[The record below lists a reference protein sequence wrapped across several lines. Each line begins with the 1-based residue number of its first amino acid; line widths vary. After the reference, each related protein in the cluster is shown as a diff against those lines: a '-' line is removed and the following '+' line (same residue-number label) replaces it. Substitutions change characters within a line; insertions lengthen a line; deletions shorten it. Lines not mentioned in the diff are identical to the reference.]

1 MDKTSC
7 WQVVESA
14 WNGCGSAAVAVAQP
28 QGRFPPLDRFLKH
41 IEESQLVGAQQLR
54 ALLAER
60 PGLRQDD
67 TALLAGALLSQG
79 VLTNYQMQWLL
90 AGEPFGLV
98 LGNYR
103 VLDWLG
109 AGGMGVVYKA
119 EHVHLKRPVA
129 LKVLSADCDGNA
141 VFMERFT
148 SEMQVLATLR
158 HPNIVEAFDAGE
170 VAVPS
175 EPGKLLRYL
184 VMEYVQGNDLERYV
198 VDNGPLPIVAAC
210 EYIRQAAQGLRHA
223 HERGI
228 LHRDIKPSNLL
239 VTDMPPGLK
248 PVAGASYPLGQVKVL
263 DFGLAR
269 MNSRRYTE
277 AYVVLGTI
285 DYMAPEQARDARS
298 VDVRADIYSLGGTL
312 YWLLTGQRP
321 FPTDRP
327 IVQELMAR
335 QHETPASA
343 RSLRP
348 EIPLELESVV
358 CQMMALDPN
367 DRYPT
372 PLAVVAALNQFLEPS
387 RRPDSGVTS
396 AELAGHASHAGAADS
411 LAAAGVVEPPAG
423 SRTRRILVVSSNA
436 AFRSVMRDAVEQHGM
451 SFADAES
458 GDEAHDALNRFPA
471 DVALIDSVLPGE
483 SGIDVCRRLR
493 AEAMVPHQ
501 KLILLTGDDA
511 QAPSLELDA
520 LCDDQ
525 APWDA
530 PEGLLLG
537 RMRLALRLKE
547 SEERSDRVLNA
558 LLSTNSHLE
567 QAVEQRDYTAHQ
579 AQDVLIFA
587 MAKMAELRGQ
597 ETNGHLL
604 RMQKYVRVL
613 AEAAMR
619 LPAFASVIDDAWVRM
634 LERCVLLHDIG
645 KVAIPDHIL
654 LKPGKLEPEERS
666 IMESHTVLGADI
678 LEAVARQQGVCLA
691 FLQMAIEIV
700 RYHHEQYDGAGYP
713 ESLAGDAIP
722 LAARITAIADVYDA
736 MRSKLVYKPGLAH
749 AAVRR
754 LLLKADQTQF
764 DPALMVA
771 FRECEAAFE
780 QTFTETPD

>member
-1 MDKTSC
+1 MDKTGS
-7 WQVVESA
+7 WQLVDTP
-14 WNGCGSAAVAVAQP
+14 WNGGVTVRP
-28 QGRFPPLDRFLKH
+28 EGRYPPLNRFLDT
-41 IEESQLVGAQQLR
+41 LVRSRLIDSQQLNG
-54 ALLAER
+54 LLAER
-60 PGLRQDD
+60 PGLDQDD
-67 TALLAGALLSQG
+67 TPVLADALLAQG
-79 VLTNYQMQWLL
+79 VLTTYQMQWLL

-98 LGNYR
+98 IGNYR
-103 VLDWLG
+103 ILDWLG
-109 AGGMGVVYKA
+109 SGGMGVVYKA
-119 EHVHLKRPVA
+119 EHVHMKRPVA
-129 LKVLSADCDGNA
+129 LKVLSADCDGNS

-158 HPNIVEAFDAGE
+158 HPNIVEAFDAGD
-170 VAVPS
+170 VAVPG
-175 EPGKLLRYL
+175 EDGKTLRYL
-184 VMEYVQGNDLERYV
+184 VMEFVEGVDLERYV
-198 VDNGPLPIVAAC
+198 MDHGPMPIAVAC
-210 EYIRQAAQGLRHA
+210 DYIRQAANGLRHA

-239 VTDMPPGLK
+239 VMDLPPGLA
-248 PVAGASYPLGQVKVL
+248 PVPGATYPYGQVKVL

-269 MNSRRYTE
+269 MYSRRYTE
-277 AYVVLGTI
+277 AHVVLGTI

-321 FPTDRP
+321 FPKDRP
-327 IVQELMAR
+327 VVQELLAR

-343 RSLRP
+343 RGLRP
-348 EIPLELESVV
+348 DLPLELESVV

-372 PLAVVAALNQFLEPS
+372 PLAVIAALTPFLEAG
-387 RRPDSGVTS
+387 RRGVNGGSDSNHG
-396 AELAGHASHAGAADS
+396 GPAAVYES
-411 LAAAGVVEPPAG
+411 LAAAGAIDPGGGA
-423 SRTRRILVVSSNA
+423 RTRRVLVVSAQA
-436 AFRSVMRDAVEQHGM
+436 ARRAALRDALDAYGT
-451 SFADAES
+451 SFA
-458 GDEAHDALNRFPA
+458 EADGGRELRDLLKHFLA
-471 DVALIDSVLPGE
+471 DVVVIDGHLNGE
-483 SGIDVCRRLR
+483 SGVDVCRRLR
-493 AEAMVPHQ
+493 TEAMVPHQ
-501 KLILLTGDDA
+501 KLILLTGGEA
-511 QAPSLELDA
+511 GTAPELDA
-520 LCDDQ
+520 VCDDH
-525 APWDA
+525 APPDA
-530 PEGLLLG
+530 PLAVVLG
-537 RMRLALRLKE
+537 RIRLALRLKE
-547 SEERSDRVLNA
+547 AEERADRLLNG
-558 LLSTNSHLE
+558 LLSTNGQLE
-567 QAVEQRDYTAHQ
+567 QAVQQRDYTAHQ

-597 ETNGHLL
+597 ETSGHLV

-666 IMESHTVLGADI
+666 IMESHTTLGADI

-700 RYHHEQYDGAGYP
+700 RHHHEQYDGSGYP
-713 ESLAGDAIP
+713 AGLAGDAIP

-736 MRSKLVYKPGLAH
+736 LRSKLVYKPGLAH

-754 LLLKADQTQF
+754 LLLKPDQTQF

-771 FRECEAAFE
+771 LRECDNAFE
-780 QTFTETPD
+780 QIFAETPD

>member
-1 MDKTSC
+1 VDKTSC
-7 WQVVESA
+7 WKVVEST
-14 WNGCGSAAVAVAQP
+14 WNGGDALRP
-28 QGRFPPLDRFLKH
+28 EGRFPPLDRFLQDVA
-41 IEESQLVGAQQLR
+41 ESQLVGPQQLH

-67 TALLAGALLSQG
+67 TALLADALLSQG
-79 VLTNYQMQWLL
+79 MLTNYQMQWLL

-109 AGGMGVVYKA
+109 SGGMGVVYKA
-119 EHVHLKRPVA
+119 EHTHLKRPVA
-129 LKVLSADCDGNA
+129 LKVLAAECDGNA

-148 SEMQVLATLR
+148 SEMQVLATLC

-184 VMEYVQGNDLERYV
+184 VMEFVQGIDLERYV
-198 VDNGPLPIVAAC
+198 LDNGPMPIVAAC
-210 EYIRQAAQGLRHA
+210 DFVRQAAQGLRHA

-239 VTDMPPGLK
+239 VTDLPPGLK
-248 PVAGASYPLGQVKVL
+248 PVPGASYPFGQVKVL

-269 MNSRRYTE
+269 MYSRRYTE
-277 AYVVLGTI
+277 AHVVLGTI

-298 VDVRADIYSLGGTL
+298 VDVRADIYSLGATL
-312 YWLLTGQRP
+312 YWMLTGQRP

-396 AELAGHASHAGAADS
+396 ADLARAGSQASTADS
-411 LAAAGVVEPPAG
+411 LAAVGVVESPAG
-423 SRTRRILVVSSNA
+423 SRTRRILVVSTHA
-436 AFRSVMRDAVEQHGM
+436 AFRSVLRDTVEQVGM
-451 SFADAES
+451 SIAEAES
-458 GDEAHDALNRFPA
+458 GNDVHDVLKRFPA
-471 DVALIDSVLPGE
+471 DVALIDSGLQGE
-483 SGIDVCRRLR
+483 SGIEICRRLR

-501 KLILLTGDDA
+501 KLILLTGDEIPA
-511 QAPSLELDA
+511 ASPELDA
-520 LCDDQ
+520 VCDDQ
-525 APWDA
+525 APRDA
-530 PEGLLLG
+530 SQSVLLS
-537 RMRLALRLKE
+537 RVRLALRLKE
-547 SEERSDRVLNA
+547 SEERADRLLNG

-597 ETNGHLL
+597 ETSGHLL
-604 RMQKYVRVL
+604 RLQKYVRVL

-700 RYHHEQYDGAGYP
+700 RYHHEQYSGAGYP

-754 LLLKADQTQF
+754 LLLKPEQTQF

-771 FRECEAAFE
+771 FRECETAFE
-780 QTFTETPD
+780 QTFAETPD

>member
-1 MDKTSC
+1 MDRTGC
-7 WQVVESA
+7 WQVVEPT
-14 WNGCGSAAVAVAQP
+14 WNGNGHTATAV
-28 QGRFPPLDRFLKH
+28 GRYPPLERFLQTLM
-41 IEESQLVGAQQLR
+41 ESRLLGSQQLN
-54 ALLAER
+54 ALLADR
-60 PGLRQDD
+60 PGLRSDD
-67 TALLAGALLSQG
+67 TEVLADALIAQG
-79 VLTNYQMQWLL
+79 LITNYQMQWLL

-109 AGGMGVVYKA
+109 QGGMGVVYKA
-119 EHVHLKRPVA
+119 EHVHMKRPVA

-148 SEMQVLATLR
+148 SEMQALAALR

-170 VAVPS
+170 VEVPN
-175 EPGKLLRYL
+175 EPGKTLRYL
-184 VMEYVQGNDLERYV
+184 VMEFVEGVDLERYV
-198 VDNGPLPIVAAC
+198 MEQGPMPINVAC
-210 EYIRQAAQGLRHA
+210 DYVRQAANGLRHA
-223 HERGI
+223 HEHGI

-239 VTDMPPGLK
+239 VMNMPPALK
-248 PVAGASYPLGQVKVL
+248 PIPGATWPFGHVKIL

-269 MNSRRYTE
+269 MYGRRHTE
-277 AYVVLGTI
+277 AHVVLGTI

-312 YWLLTGQRP
+312 YWLLTGKRP

-327 IVQELMAR
+327 VVQELMAR
-335 QHETPASA
+335 QYETPASP
-343 RSLRP
+343 RGLRA

-372 PLAVVAALNQFLEPS
+372 PLAVIAALNQFVEPA
-387 RRPDSGVTS
+387 RRPDRDANSFDGGVRGSQANTS
-396 AELAGHASHAGAADS
+396 DS
-411 LAAAGVVEPPAG
+411 LAAAGIGDPNAG
-423 SRTRRILVVSSNA
+423 NRSRRILIVSPRAAAHS
-436 AFRSVMRDAVEQHGM
+436 AFRDHLEKHSWTCAE
-451 SFADAES
+451 AES
-458 GDEAHDALNRFPA
+458 GDEVHELLKRFPA
-471 DVALIDSVLPGE
+471 DVALIDAQLNGE
-483 SGIDVCRRLR
+483 SGIEVCRRLR

-511 QAPSLELDA
+511 HGSAGSELDA
-520 LCDDQ
+520 VHDDQ
-525 APWDA
+525 APRDA
-530 PEGLLLG
+530 CEAVLLG
-537 RMRLALRLKE
+537 RVRLALRLKE
-547 SEERSDRVLNA
+547 AEERSDRLVGG
-558 LLSTNSHLE
+558 LLSTNTQLE
-567 QAVEQRDYTAHQ
+567 QAVQQRDYTAHQ

-597 ETNGHLL
+597 ETSGHLL

-613 AEAAMR
+613 AGAAMR
-619 LPAFASVIDDAWVRM
+619 LPAFASLIDDAWVRM

-700 RYHHEQYDGAGYP
+700 RSHHEQYDGSGYP
-713 ESLAGDAIP
+713 EGLAGDAIP
-722 LAARITAIADVYDA
+722 LAARITALADVYDA

-749 AAVRR
+749 SAVRR
-754 LLLKADQTQF
+754 LLLKPDQTQF

-771 FRECEAAFE
+771 FRECDTAFE
-780 QTFTETPD
+780 QVFAETPD